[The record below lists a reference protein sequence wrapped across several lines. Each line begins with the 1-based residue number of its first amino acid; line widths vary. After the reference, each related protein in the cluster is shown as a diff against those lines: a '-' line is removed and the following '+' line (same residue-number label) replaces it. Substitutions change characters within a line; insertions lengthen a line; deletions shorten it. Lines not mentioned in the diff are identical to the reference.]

1 MALPEN
7 LSIRFD
13 RKRWSA
19 ADLLPE
25 RLFLAFLELR
35 VIAASCGLSC
45 LWPSLQPITY
55 FWTYAQKRVNLHRV
69 FINKLADLGVRYSLP
84 IKRCSTSVCHKSV
97 FIFGGD
103 FPLLVIHTFFFW
115 VDFIST
121 PYVLSATSILFVG
134 VAPGNSD
141 RGICQV
147 FGNYCFQKLPIKR
160 NRGSL

>member
-97 FIFGGD
+97 FIFSGD
-103 FPLLVIHTFFFW
+103 FPLLVIHTFFFFEW
-115 VDFIST
+115 ISSPRHT
-121 PYVLSATSILFVG
+121 CCPPLVYCSLELHLETVTE
-134 VAPGNSD
+134 
-141 RGICQV
+141 V
-147 FGNYCFQKLPIKR
+147 FAKFSEIIVFKNYP
-160 NRGSL
+160 